1 MRKSIS
7 SSLNELLSR
16 RTNPNVPNTDDG
28 RELAACTRLRSRA
41 PAEAAGENARTL
53 PRDCR
58 TKAWQ
63 FGTRVRRWCREGNG
77 GTFLQ
82 ICLVREIE
90 RINLEF
96 LAPGGALLS
105 GGSLLPVL
113 IDAQS
118 PDLGFQSLAW
128 YPEFRGCS
136 CRSGNPSMGP
146 GESSFD
152 HLHFT
157 IFQCR

>member
-1 MRKSIS
+1 MFLIRMTAG
-7 SSLNELLSR
+7 NWQH
-16 RTNPNVPNTDDG
+16 
-28 RELAACTRLRSRA
+28 A
-41 PAEAAGENARTL
+41 PACEAGRQQKLPGKMRARFLATAG
-53 PRDCR
+53 PRLGSLEHVSGDG
-58 TKAWQ
+58 A
-63 FGTRVRRWCREGNG
+63 GEGNG

-157 IFQCR
+157 IFECR